1 MCQYSANLTRH
12 LNPQVT
18 SRACTVYPTNKLSLN
33 PFIIY
38 YTSIIFILHINQIYI
53 NWCCSCIENL
63 ALEASSRGLAVHGIQ
78 GFDYE
83 RARTDLEVP
92 DNFGVMLWWP
102 IQLAILEISLFGCII
117 GIRLLY
123 LLSIPDSMYV
133 SLCIQ
138 IADRVW
144 LMLSCI
150 FDLIHITLCELIKR
164 ATSTS
169 CVHLTFH

>member
-1 MCQYSANLTRH
+1 M
-12 LNPQVT
+12 
-18 SRACTVYPTNKLSLN
+18 K
-33 PFIIY
+33 
-38 YTSIIFILHINQIYI
+38 
-53 NWCCSCIENL
+53 NL
-63 ALEASSRGLAVHGIQ
+63 ALEASSRGLAVHGMQ

-102 IQLAILEISLFGCII
+102 IQLAILEISLFGCIL

-150 FDLIHITLCELIKR
+150 FDVIHIML
-164 ATSTS
+164 
-169 CVHLTFH
+169 